1 MQVHAIHYV
10 IGLVCW
16 FQNFSRDE
24 LGKLRNDGSD
34 YDGILLKR
42 TCMSVYNEMVL
53 ARRVKADVEV
63 KLGLLITE
71 AKEATLMHEMQGC
84 EAAAKQEMAES
95 SKTAV

>member
-1 MQVHAIHYV
+1 
-10 IGLVCW
+10 
-16 FQNFSRDE
+16 
-24 LGKLRNDGSD
+24 
-34 YDGILLKR
+34 
-42 TCMSVYNEMVL
+42 MSVYNEMVL
-53 ARRVKADVEV
+53 ARSVKADVEV